1 MKFLNKIR
9 NAIKLYCFK
18 GIIGSEEGN
27 RNLFY
32 KLERKGNKLTIPTLR
47 KVTKQT

>member
-1 MKFLNKIR
+1 MKFLDKIR

-27 RNLFY
+27 RSLFY
-32 KLERKGNKLTIPTLR
+32 ELERKGKNPTIPTLR
-47 KVTKQT
+47 TVTY